1 MLGGAGKRE
10 QSRESNGMVYL
21 RVNCGVRGTCNK
33 KGPNRTCTKCGKQP
47 ISGIWWYR
55 FRFAGRIIHESS
67 HSRSKTV
74 VLQAERERR
83 RQLEE
88 SLNGIRKRTLPPTF
102 EKASAAWIELIRP
115 HLAPRSVAI
124 EQQNLKHLRP
134 VFGPMLICDI
144 TAQTVSRYQQSR
156 LSDGASPKT
165 INLEIGTL
173 RAVLRRYKL
182 WSNLQLDVKMLPARD
197 DIGQAIT
204 HEEEARLLEECNKS
218 RSRSLYP
225 AVTLAHST
233 GMRYSEIRLL
243 KWKQI
248 DFITKRVWVGASKTE
263 YGEGRPI
270 PMNDRAYQV
279 MSMWA
284 AAFPIHQPEHYV
296 FPYEKHGAAGDDFK
310 PCFHSTDLTKPI
322 GDWKEAW
329 EAARKRAGVS
339 YRFHD
344 LRHTA
349 CTRMLESGTPLSVVA
364 TIMGWSPSTTV
375 RMSRRYG
382 HIGQAAQVEAVKALN
397 GAGFL
402 GRVHQNGNQ
411 ISGDSKISWLTT

>member
-1 MLGGAGKRE
+1 MA
-10 QSRESNGMVYL
+10 
-21 RVNCGVRGTCNK
+21 
-33 KGPNRTCTKCGKQP
+33 
-47 ISGIWWYR
+47 
-55 FRFAGRIIHESS
+55 
-67 HSRSKTV
+67 
-74 VLQAERERR
+74 LQAERERR

-88 SLNGIRKRTLPPTF
+88 TRNGIKKRALPPTF
-102 EKASAAWIELIRP
+102 EKASASWIELKRP

-124 EQQNLKHLRP
+124 EKQNLKHLHP
-134 VFGPMLICDI
+134 VFGPTLICDI
-144 TAQTVSRYQQSR
+144 TAQSVSRYQQSR

-173 RAVLRRYKL
+173 RAVLRRYRL
-182 WSNLQLDVKMLPARD
+182 WSNLQLDVKMLPTRD

-204 HEEEARLLEECNKS
+204 HEQEKSLLEECNKS

-225 AVTLAHST
+225 AVVLALST
-233 GMRYSEIRLL
+233 AMRYSEIRLL
-243 KWKQI
+243 KWRQV
-248 DFITKRVWVGASKTE
+248 DFMGKRVWVGASKTE

-270 PMNDRAYQV
+270 PMNERVFQV
-279 MSMWA
+279 ISMWA
-284 AAFPIHQPEHYV
+284 ETFPKRLPTHYV
-296 FPYEKHGAAGDDFK
+296 FPAEKYGAAGNEFK
-310 PCFHSTDLTKPI
+310 PCVHSTDPTNPI

-339 YRFHD
+339 CRFHD

-382 HIGQAAQVEAVKALN
+382 HIGQAAQAEAVKALN
-397 GAGFL
+397 GAAFFG
-402 GRVHQNGNQ
+402 GVHQNGNQ
-411 ISGDSKISWLTT
+411 NSGERKADDVTA